1 MTTAELE
8 TELARHRGE
17 DLPVSGAIPLS
28 IDQALRYRDEG
39 NVPDERGRT
48 LRLVLHVDDRADL
61 RALDAKRSVYEPDYH
76 ESPGW
81 RRQGSVPVNVV
92 PLQTGELEPAPADP
106 WWNDSELAAL
116 EAEWARSGTVAG
128 VRVPGP
134 YRGLVYKT
142 VISLRSAGIA
152 VTAETVA
159 GSIARW
165 LPEHDA
171 DRLRRVLEEHNRD

>member
-17 DLPVSGAIPLS
+17 DLPASGALPLS
-28 IDQALRYRDEG
+28 IDQALSYRDDG
-39 NVPDERGRT
+39 NLPDERGRT

-61 RALDAKRSVYEPDYH
+61 RALDAKRLVYEPDYH

-81 RRQGSVPVNVV
+81 RRPGSVPVNLV
-92 PLQTGELEPAPADP
+92 PLQSRQLEPAPADP
-106 WWNDSELAAL
+106 WWDDPELAGL
-116 EAEWARSGTVAG
+116 EAEWAHRGTVAG

-142 VISLRSAGIA
+142 VISLRSAGMA

-165 LPEHDA
+165 LPEHEA
-171 DRLRRVLEEHNRD
+171 DRLRRTLEAHNPD